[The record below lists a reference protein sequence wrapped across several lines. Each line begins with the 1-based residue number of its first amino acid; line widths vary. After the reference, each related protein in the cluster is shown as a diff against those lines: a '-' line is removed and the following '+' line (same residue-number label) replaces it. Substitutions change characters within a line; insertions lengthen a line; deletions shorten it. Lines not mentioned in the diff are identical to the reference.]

1 MILRAR
7 HLFVSWLAYGV
18 LQLVLL
24 GVGGV
29 AGAQLGI
36 GARSARAQCESQ
48 HAPLGK
54 RLLASEAP
62 DRRVLPTPFAPSAC
76 FRLDVSAPLDRQRS
90 VDEPA
95 RVDAADRLVLP
106 PVRAPPALS

>member
-18 LQLVLL
+18 LQLALL
-24 GVGGV
+24 GVAGV

-36 GARSARAQCESQ
+36 GAGSARAQCESQ
-48 HAPLGK
+48 QASPGK

-62 DRRVLPTPFAPSAC
+62 DRRVLPTPFAPSAG
-76 FRLDVSAPLDRQRS
+76 FRLDVSAPRDRERS
-90 VDEPA
+90 PGEPPRVEAVD
-95 RVDAADRLVLP
+95 RIVLP